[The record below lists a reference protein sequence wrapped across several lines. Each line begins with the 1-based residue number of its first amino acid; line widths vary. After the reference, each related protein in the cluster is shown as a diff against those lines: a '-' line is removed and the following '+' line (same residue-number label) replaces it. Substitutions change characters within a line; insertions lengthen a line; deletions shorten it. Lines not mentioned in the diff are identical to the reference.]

1 MPPIVTESTVRAVLV
16 VLAVLA
22 YYGLFVQRV
31 GDPLARLVFARV
43 LDRLPT
49 ASSYAAD
56 ELDSIVRMTM
66 AGVMQLGFCAAMI
79 VLAGIEPRQLV
90 PGRVDPVLALYG
102 VLLGIGEAALGSYLG
117 YVGMRT
123 AMSVAPARVPRE
135 IGAWLTM
142 SKGGWV
148 RLYMKTA
155 AAAPAWLAISAA
167 VLYVAVEEVVFRG
180 VLITT
185 LHDAGAA
192 VALGVSVGLFVAVQ
206 VFNMPSWHGA
216 MFPVLGALVI
226 GLVHGAVYLAVPD
239 LLPLI
244 VAHLVA
250 FGLAIL

>member
-1 MPPIVTESTVRAVLV
+1 LPPIETESTIRAVLV

-22 YYGLFVQRV
+22 YYGLVVQRV
-31 GDPLARLVFARV
+31 GDSWVRLVFPRV
-43 LDRLPT
+43 MDRLPT
-49 ASSYAAD
+49 ASSYSAD
-56 ELDSIVRMTM
+56 ELESIVRMSM
-66 AGVMQLGFCAAMI
+66 AGVMQLAFCAAI
-79 VLAGIEPRQLV
+79 ILLGGIELQQLFS
-90 PGRVDPVLALYG
+90 GRVDPVLVVYG

-117 YVGMRT
+117 YVGMQT
-123 AMSVAPARVPRE
+123 AMKVAPARVP
-135 IGAWLTM
+135 GQVSAWLTM

-155 AAAPAWLAISAA
+155 AAAPAWLAILTA
-167 VLYVAVEEVVFRG
+167 VLYISVEEVVFRG
-180 VLITT
+180 VLITS
-185 LHDAGAA
+185 LDGAGAA
-192 VALGVSVGLFVAVQ
+192 VALGVSTGLFVVVQ